1 MQGRGVLGRGRRRR
15 EVERARLSLLHRGD
29 AWRGYKNSVLW
40 SSNFPVLDAPRRN
53 RPSSKTTSTH
63 FSSFL
68 SRMDRTVFFFFFVV
82 LMRFFPCCLA
92 DHDGG
97 AVAVCSVSITV
108 PKTVDQKVVQV
119 NPFDGFAA
127 DLWPK
132 GVDGV
137 GPRDRKS
144 LDFCCPVC
152 WCCCHFEAA

>member
-1 MQGRGVLGRGRRRR
+1 MVIEFPGARRSAQKSAFL
-15 EVERARLSLLHRGD
+15 EDNVHPLQL
-29 AWRGYKNSVLW
+29 
-40 SSNFPVLDAPRRN
+40 FPVENGP
-53 RPSSKTTSTH
+53 H
-63 FSSFL
+63 C
-68 SRMDRTVFFFFFVV
+68 FFFFFVV